1 MKKLFLILPFAGL
14 IVSCNQS
21 VNQKASLSNSDSTKT
36 REIKVIDNGNVSFE
50 KYFTDKT
57 LRLDYTHSGTSK
69 EEHFATDQIVSDGP
83 WPGSKFIL
91 IDKLK
96 LGLYYFQVIG
106 KESNILLYSRGFAS
120 IFGEWQTTPEADK
133 TWASFDES
141 LRLPWP
147 KKPVT
152 VILKK
157 RNPENNDFVTVW
169 TTDVD
174 PDSREVNP
182 ADLVHTNTVDV
193 IREHGT
199 ASDKVDI
206 VILGD
211 GYTKAEM
218 TKFKNDVKRLS
229 AVLMAQEPFLSKSN
243 DINIRAIET
252 PSEVSGVCK
261 PHPGVFRRTP
271 LSAQYG
277 AFDSERYVLTFDN
290 KTVRNVASQVPYDF
304 MVILVNER
312 TYGGGGIYN
321 LYSTVSS
328 DNKFAD
334 YIMVHELGHHIAGL
348 ADEYYTS
355 SVSYEAPDVKIEPWE
370 TNITALL
377 DPDNL
382 KWKDLVEKGTPIPTP
397 WNKETFDKFGY
408 EIQKQRDSLRKAKV
422 PEEVME
428 TLFLNQYKKEDEYF
442 LQDKYK
448 NVVGAFEGAGY
459 TPRGLYR
466 SQLDC
471 IMFTRHIHF
480 CKVCQRSLVDVMEQ
494 YTTLPK
500 DNR

>member
-1 MKKLFLILPFAGL
+1 MKKFFLLIPLAGL
-14 IVSCNQS
+14 LVSCNQS
-21 VNQKASLSNSDSTKT
+21 ANRETDVSNSGTAIGT
-36 REIKVIDNGNVSFE
+36 EIQISDNGNVSFE

-69 EEHFATDQIVSDGP
+69 EEHFATDRIVSDGP

-96 LGLYYFQVIG
+96 LGPYYFQVIG

-141 LRLPWP
+141 LRFPWP
-147 KKPVT
+147 KEPVT
-152 VILKK
+152 IILKK

-169 TTDVD
+169 TTEVD

-193 IREHGT
+193 IREHGP

-218 TKFKNDVKRLS
+218 TKFKNDAKRLS
-229 AVLMAQEPFLSKSN
+229 EVLMAQEPFLSKST

-252 PSEVSGVCK
+252 PSEVSGIYK
-261 PHPGVFRRTP
+261 PHPGVFKRTP
-271 LSAQYG
+271 LSLQYG

-321 LYSTVSS
+321 LYATVSA

-355 SVSYEAPDVKIEPWE
+355 AVSYEAPDIRLEPWE

-382 KWKDLVEKGTPIPTP
+382 KWKDMVEKGTPIPTP
-397 WNKETFDKFGY
+397 WNKEPFDKFGY

-428 TLFLNQYKKEDEYF
+428 TLFLNQYKKENEYF
-442 LQDKYK
+442 SKDKYK
-448 NVVGAFEGAGY
+448 DVVGVFEGAGY

-480 CKVCQRSLVDVMEQ
+480 CKVCQRSLVNVMEQ
-494 YTTLPK
+494 YTTFPK